1 MELASKEL
9 VGIISYLLPGFLA
22 AWIFHGLTAHP
33 KAQPFERVVQALIF
47 TAILQGV
54 VSIVRWFFLLAGH
67 VVVLGDWTENVGLV
81 WSLLWAVVL
90 GVAAAGI
97 ANNDV
102 IHAWLR
108 RRDWRL
114 RRSTVPADEGK
125 WVWTHRTSHPSEWFS
140 AFSNHNRRY
149 VILHLKDGRRLF
161 GWPDEWPD
169 ACDRGHF
176 VVSECEWLLPT
187 GERAP
192 FHRVESMLIPA
203 TSVEFVEFLKYD
215 SEVKAS
221 EEELRDA
228 EALLIRVNKQENAD
242 GNQSPATAPESTREV
257 REEGGEPQ
265 AGSRPEAQAVA
276 APAARAQEAVVTKPE
291 SATCLKE

>member
-1 MELASKEL
+1 MELVSKEL

-54 VSIVRWFFLLAGH
+54 VSIVRWFFVLAGH
-67 VVVLGDWTENVGLV
+67 VVVVGDWTENVNLV

-102 IHAWLR
+102 IHNWLR
-108 RRDWRL
+108 FRDWRL
-114 RRSTVPADEGK
+114 RKTTLPGGDRK
-125 WVWTHRTSHPSEWFS
+125 WAWTHRTSHPSEWFS
-140 AFSNHNRRY
+140 AFSHHNRRY

-192 FHRVESMLIPA
+192 VHQVESMLIPS

-221 EEELRDA
+221 EAELREA
-228 EALLIRVNKQENAD
+228 ETLLIRVNQQESTS
-242 GNQSPATAPESTREV
+242 GNQSPATAPEPAREV
-257 REEGGEPQ
+257 REAGRELQ
-265 AGSRPEAQAVA
+265 AGSRPEAPAVA
-276 APAARAQEAVVTKPE
+276 TPAARAEEVVVTEPE
-291 SATCLKE
+291 PAACLKE

>member
-9 VGIISYLLPGFLA
+9 IGIISYLLPGFLA

-67 VVVLGDWTENVGLV
+67 VAVVGEWTENVNLV

-102 IHAWLR
+102 IHNWLR
-108 RRDWRL
+108 FRDWRL
-114 RRSTVPADEGK
+114 RKAALTGGDRQWA
-125 WVWTHRTSHPSEWFS
+125 WTHRTSHPSEWFS
-140 AFSNHNRRY
+140 AFSHHNRRY
-149 VILHLKDGRRLF
+149 VILHLKDGRRLL

-169 ACDRGHF
+169 TSDRGHF
-176 VVSECEWLLPT
+176 VLSECEWLLPT

-192 FHRVESMLIPA
+192 FHQVESMLIPA
-203 TSVEFVEFLKYD
+203 TSIEFVEFLKYD

-221 EEELRDA
+221 EVELRET
-228 EALLIRVNKQENAD
+228 EALLIRINQQESTN
-242 GNQSPATAPESTREV
+242 GKQSPTTAPESTGEIREAG
-257 REEGGEPQ
+257 RELQ
-265 AGSRPEAQAVA
+265 AGGRPETPAVA
-276 APAARAQEAVVTKPE
+276 APTARAEEVVVTSPE
-291 SATCLKE
+291 TA